1 MQKLNA
7 RRALSTL
14 ALSALFALSAFAE
27 DGTSVAP
34 TKPAPITIPTS
45 PPPAQATPAADHD
58 VVAESDA
65 HKAAVTPAPADA
77 IPVEDIRV
85 MVEVLHKIKSD
96 YVEAID
102 DKTLFENA
110 MRGMLSGLDPHSSY
124 LDADD
129 FTDLQEGTSG
139 EFGGLGIE
147 VGMEEGFIK
156 VISPIDDTPAQQAG
170 VQAGD
175 TIVKLDEM
183 LVKGMAIN
191 DAVKKMRGKPGS
203 DITLTVVREGEPKPL
218 VFKLTRA
225 LIKVASVRSR
235 MLEPGYG
242 YVRVSQFQAATG
254 DDVLK
259 QVGEL
264 KQQAGDKLKGLVL
277 DLRNNPGGIL
287 GAAVSIADT
296 FLESGRIV
304 YTDGRVPD
312 SKLEFSAKPPDALN
326 GAPLIVLINEG
337 SASASEIVAGALQDS
352 GRALI
357 MGRRSFGKGSVQTI
371 LPMNNRSALKLTTA
385 RYFTPNGRS
394 IQAEGIKPDIV
405 IDKVKIS
412 SIKSAGT
419 DAVKEADLSRHLAN
433 PVTDKDQPPI
443 ESPDKQKLNKAK
455 DDDKDAADKG
465 PLAERDYE
473 LYEALNM
480 LKGMAMFSDKRRGAA
495 P

>member
-1 MQKLNA
+1 MSKLNA
-7 RRALSTL
+7 RRVFAIL
-14 ALSALFALSAFAE
+14 ALTALFTHSVLAD
-27 DGTSVAP
+27 DGAHP
-34 TKPAPITIPTS
+34 S
-45 PPPAQATPAADHD
+45 PPTAPKQATPAADHA
-58 VVAESDA
+58 VVAASTPPP
-65 HKAAVTPAPADA
+65 AVTPAVVPAA

-85 MVEVLHKIKSD
+85 LVEVLHKIKSD

-102 DKTLFENA
+102 DKTLIENA

-175 TIVKLDEM
+175 TIIKLDDM

-264 KQQAGDKLKGLVL
+264 KQQAGDKMNGLIL

-304 YTDGRVPD
+304 YTDGRVAD

-371 LPMNNRSALKLTTA
+371 LPMNNRTALKLTTA

-405 IDKVKIS
+405 IDKVKVS
-412 SIKSAGT
+412 SLKNANNDVI
-419 DAVKEADLSRHLAN
+419 KEADLSRHLAN
-433 PVTDKDQPPI
+433 PVTDKDEPTSA
-443 ESPDKQKLNKAK
+443 SPDKSKSPAVK
-455 DDDKDAADKG
+455 DNDKESANQG

-480 LKGMAMFSDKRRGAA
+480 LKGMSMLNGKRHLAA

>member
-1 MQKLNA
+1 MPKLNV
-7 RRALSTL
+7 RCVLTML
-14 ALSALFALSAFAE
+14 ALTALFTLSA
-27 DGTSVAP
+27 VAQESANP
-34 TKPAPITIPTS
+34 TPAPNTAPASS
-45 PPPAQATPAADHD
+45 PPTTATPAESTDAENNSESAQTASK
-58 VVAESDA
+58 VVPPE
-65 HKAAVTPAPADA
+65 A
-77 IPVEDIRV
+77 IPVDDIRV
-85 MVEVLHKIKSD
+85 LVEVLHKIKSD

-102 DKTLFENA
+102 DKKLFENA

-129 FTDLQEGTSG
+129 FNDLQEGTSG

-147 VGMEEGFIK
+147 VGMEEGFMK

-175 TIVKLDEM
+175 TIVKLDEV

-191 DAVKKMRGKPGS
+191 DAVKIMRGKPGT
-203 DITLTVVREGEPKPL
+203 DITLTIVREGEPKPL
-218 VFKLTRA
+218 EFKLTRA

-235 MLEPGYG
+235 MLDPGYG
-242 YVRVSQFQAATG
+242 YIRVSQFQAATG

-259 QVGEL
+259 QVAEL
-264 KQQAGDKLKGLVL
+264 KQKAGDKLNGLIL

-304 YTDGRVPD
+304 YTDGRVAD

-371 LPMNNRSALKLTTA
+371 LPLNNRSALKLTTA

-405 IDKVKIS
+405 IDKVKVS
-412 SIKSAGT
+412 TIKTTGGEII
-419 DAVKEADLSRHLAN
+419 KEADLSRHLAN
-433 PVTDKDQPPI
+433 PVADKNKTT
-443 ESPDKQKLNKAK
+443 SPATPKPSPAK
-455 DDDKDAADKG
+455 DEDNASSEQG
-465 PLAERDYE
+465 SLAERDYE

-480 LKGMAMFSDKRRGAA
+480 LKGMTMLNSKRSVAA

>member
-1 MQKLNA
+1 MLKPTA
-7 RRALSTL
+7 RHALSTL
-14 ALSALFALSAFAE
+14 VLTALFSLSAFGE
-27 DGTSVAP
+27 DGGANAP
-34 TKPAPITIPTS
+34 TAPS
-45 PPPAQATPAADHD
+45 ATPATLPTAP
-58 VVAESDA
+58 V
-65 HKAAVTPAPADA
+65 PAPADA
-77 IPVEDIRV
+77 KDAKLTPPPSEPIPVDDIRV
-85 MVEVLHKIKSD
+85 LVEVLHKIKSD

-102 DKTLFENA
+102 DKTLIENA
-110 MRGMLSGLDPHSSY
+110 MRGMLSGLDPHSAY

-129 FTDLQEGTSG
+129 YTDLQEGTSG

-147 VGMEEGFIK
+147 VGLEEGFIK

-175 TIVKLDEM
+175 TIIKLDDTP
-183 LVKGMAIN
+183 VKGMSIN

-203 DITLTVVREGEPKPL
+203 EITITLVREGEQKPL

-235 MLEPGYG
+235 LLEPGYG
-242 YVRVSQFQAATG
+242 YIRVSQFQAATG
-254 DDVLK
+254 DDVIKQLADLK
-259 QVGEL
+259 A
-264 KQQAGDKLKGLVL
+264 KSGDKLNGLIL

-296 FLESGRIV
+296 FLESGKIV

-312 SKLEFSAKPPDALN
+312 SKLEFSAKPPDMLN

-337 SASASEIVAGALQDS
+337 SASASEIVAGALQDR

-371 LPMNNRSALKLTTA
+371 LPMNNKSALKLTTA

-405 IDKVKIS
+405 IDKVKVS
-412 SIKSAGT
+412 SIKSASV
-419 DAVKEADLSRHLAN
+419 DMIKEADLSRHLAN
-433 PVTDKDQPPI
+433 PISDKDKGK
-443 ESPDKQKLNKAK
+443 SDADDKAK
-455 DDDKDAADKG
+455 DSKSKDADKG

-473 LYEALNM
+473 LYEAFNM
-480 LKGMAMFSDKRRGAA
+480 LKGMVMLNNKRNVAA